1 MSPADRGVNE
11 VTSAGAAGLAPMA
24 PVYLVDLFPG
34 LHTQLMT
41 LLRGL
46 APTAWGRPTACAL
59 WSVKDI
65 AAHLLDGNLRRLS
78 FGRDG
83 LSATPDTPVS
93 SYADLVGYLNRLNA
107 EWTAATRRLSPQVLI
122 ELLDFTSGP
131 VHAFFQ
137 SLDPHAAA
145 LFGVAWAGEEG
156 WENWFDI
163 GREYTERWL
172 HQQQIR
178 EAVGAEGLTGRR
190 WLHPT
195 LDIFV
200 RALPFAYQ
208 TVKAPRGQSVR
219 IAINGEAGG
228 VWTLVRGQES
238 WRLFAG
244 WEADPAATVSLDP
257 ATAWKLFS
265 KSLDRES
272 ARRSIRIQGEPRLG
286 EPVLGTLAVM
296 A

>member
-1 MSPADRGVNE
+1 
-11 VTSAGAAGLAPMA
+11 
-24 PVYLVDLFPG
+24 
-34 LHTQLMT
+34 MT
-41 LLRGL
+41 LLRSL
-46 APTAWGRPTACAL
+46 RPTAWGRPTACAL

-107 EWTAATRRLSPQVLI
+107 DWTAATRHLSPRVLI

-131 VHAFFQ
+131 VHAFFR
-137 SLDPHAAA
+137 SLDPHAPAH
-145 LFGVAWAGEEG
+145 FGVAWAGEEG
-156 WENWFDI
+156 SQNWFDI

-178 EAVGAEGLTGRR
+178 EAVGAEGLTERR

-195 LDIFV
+195 LDIFI

-208 TVKAPRGQSVR
+208 AVPAPSGRSVR
-219 IAINGEAGG
+219 GAIDGEAGG
-228 VWTLVRGQES
+228 IWTLVRGAES
-238 WRLFAG
+238 WGIFTG
-244 WEADPAATVSLDP
+244 SGADPAATVSLDQG
-257 ATAWKLFS
+257 TAWKLFS
-265 KSLDRES
+265 KGLERES
-272 ARRSIRIQGEPRLG
+272 ARRNIRIEGDPRLG
-286 EPVLGTLAVM
+286 EPLLGTLAVM